1 MRKRDEEIATE
12 SGDGRSSLKAMI
24 SDAVSRSRGQGVV
37 QGSTMFFKNLA
48 ESVSHSNRNLK
59 IGLAFLTA
67 AFVIVAASLGYLVFS
82 AFRRQI
88 QTETTMEARYQALDA
103 KTRELVKPFLD
114 RNNELAAKIAALET
128 EHRREMD
135 ALRQSYDLQ
144 VDAARK
150 EAAAAQAQ
158 VKDLQKAV
166 NTWIEDANKQWSS
179 VIQNHETRLKGL
191 EGRK

>member
-12 SGDGRSSLKAMI
+12 AGDGRSSLKAMI

-67 AFVIVAASLGYLVFS
+67 AFVIVAASLGYLVFT

-88 QTETTMEARYQALDA
+88 QTETSMEARYQALDA
-103 KTRELVKPFLD
+103 KTRELVKPFID

-144 VDAARK
+144 VDTARK